1 LGIFLAISFI
11 ILSAKDGFMH
21 SSPFVDWRLN
31 RKAHTISSAL
41 LRQARSHPLL
51 TALYVRS
58 TGQITRGLG
67 HHFERETIDEYIMLY
82 CVEGRGW
89 LRIGSRT
96 FPIGPHDLCFVL
108 TGHAHGYGADD
119 HDPWTIHWAH
129 FDGHQAAAFVE
140 LIGASAQS
148 PVIALRGDT
157 RPNLARHFNAM
168 LSLLAVGALSDG
180 SLLHLLKACAHL
192 RQILSTLALVNA
204 TVDDPCAED
213 ATEKSVVDRVI
224 RLMHENITRPLQLEK
239 IAREVNLSASHLH
252 RLFRQEIDTTPM
264 HYFIRLKI
272 GRACELLDNT
282 EMKVNEIGHFLGY
295 SDPHYFS
302 RIFKQNTGYAPRKF
316 RALRRAGLLG
326 SDYHLPH
333 RD

>member
-1 LGIFLAISFI
+1 
-11 ILSAKDGFMH
+11 MH
-21 SSPFVDWRLN
+21 SGPFVDWRLN
-31 RKAHTISSAL
+31 RKAQTISSAM

-89 LRIGSRT
+89 LRIGSQT
-96 FPIGPHDLCFVL
+96 FLIGPHDLCFVL

-119 HDPWTIHWAH
+119 RDPWTIHWAH
-129 FDGHQAAAFVE
+129 FNGHQAAPFVD

-157 RPNLARHFNAM
+157 SPNLARHFNAM

-204 TVDDPCAED
+204 TVNDPSAED

-326 SDYHLPH
+326 IDYHLPH